1 MKRKLATV
9 VLISAAACLWVGPA
23 TSAPKPS
30 EASPSWDLDFTFE
43 QPTPMM
49 VKIPGSDTPQRF
61 WFMRYKVVN
70 RTGQD
75 IGFTPEFVLYT
86 DTGELLRAGRG
97 VPSVVFERIKKIY
110 NDPLLRTQTAMI
122 GKLLQGA
129 DNAKR
134 GVAIWPDFDKNA
146 GAFDIFISGLS
157 GESTRVKLPVP
168 IKYQKNGETKTK
180 EEIILTKT
188 RKLTYDVSGE
198 AASRTAKSI
207 RLKSKTW
214 VMR

>member
-9 VLISAAACLWVGPA
+9 VIVSVAACLLVGPV
-23 TSAPKPS
+23 TSAPQPS

-43 QPTPMM
+43 NPKPI
-49 VKIPGSDTPQRF
+49 VLKVPGSDTPQRF
-61 WFMRYKVVN
+61 WFMRYKVIN

-75 IGFTPEFVLYT
+75 INFTPEFLLYT
-86 DTGELLRAGRG
+86 DTGQLLRAGRG
-97 VPSVVFERIKKIY
+97 VPSMVFERIKKIY
-110 NDPLLRTQTAMI
+110 NAPLLKTQAAMI

-129 DNAKR
+129 DNAKQ

-146 GAFDIFISGLS
+146 GSFDVFVSGLS
-157 GESTRVKLPVP
+157 GETVRVKLPVP
-168 IKYQKNGETKTK
+168 IEYEEDGEKKTK
-180 EEIILTKT
+180 EQLILTKT

-198 AASRTAKSI
+198 AASRKADSI
-207 RLKSKTW
+207 RLKNKKW

>member
-1 MKRKLATV
+1 MKRKLATALLV
-9 VLISAAACLWVGPA
+9 TAAACLLAGSA
-23 TSAPKPS
+23 TSAPRPS

-43 QPTPMM
+43 HPRPIM
-49 VKIPGSDTPQRF
+49 VKVPGSDTPQRF

-70 RTGQD
+70 RTGED
-75 IGFTPEFVLYT
+75 ISFAPEFVLYT
-86 DTGELLRAGRG
+86 DNGQLLRAGRG
-97 VPSVVFERIKKIY
+97 VPSAVFNKIKKVY

-134 GVAIWPDFDKNA
+134 GVAIWPDFDKDA
-146 GAFDIFISGLS
+146 GSFDIFISGLS

-168 IKYQKNGETKTK
+168 IEYTEDGEKK
-180 EEIILTKT
+180 VKKEIILSKT
-188 RKLTYDVSGE
+188 RQLSYDVSGE
-198 AASRTAKSI
+198 AASRTADSI
-207 RLKSKTW
+207 RLKSKKW